1 MCGKTRR
8 QEELMRIGA
17 FEVFNN
23 SECSEPYVIAT
34 LNPWLD
40 VNGIGTAV
48 LRELSKRYNGTE
60 IGRLSRPGDFYDF
73 TRYRPTIRIDEGI
86 QDVKIPNTAIRMAK
100 RQGMNDLLLIRM
112 LEPHARSEVYVGS
125 ILKIFKFL
133 NVKKCILLG
142 SMFDTVPHT
151 KPLLVSGY
159 GGGESIASEMRKAG
173 LLPISYR
180 GPSSMVNLVA
190 KEAAAT
196 GIEVIVLIVSVP
208 QYVVLDDDR
217 IGKVRLMEVL
227 NTLYNIPL
235 DKEDFEKAL
244 EQREAINERLSSS
257 AELRLLLPQLES
269 IYDAK
274 VKRLEETGVPL
285 APDMEELLWKIAGK
299 DVGKA

>member
-1 MCGKTRR
+1 
-8 QEELMRIGA
+8 MRTGA
-17 FEVFNN
+17 FEILTNAGCN
-23 SECSEPYVIAT
+23 EPYVIAT

-48 LRELSKRYNGTE
+48 LSELSKRYNGTE
-60 IGRLSRPGDFYDF
+60 IGRLWRPGDFYDF

-86 QDVKIPNTAIRMAK
+86 QEVKIPNTAIRLAK
-100 RQGMNDLLLIRM
+100 WQGANDLLLMRM
-112 LEPHARSEVYVGS
+112 LEPHARAEVYVSS
-125 ILKIFKFL
+125 IIKAFKFL
-133 NVKKCILLG
+133 GVKKYILLG
-142 SMFDTVPHT
+142 SMYDTVPHT

-159 GGGESIASEMRKAG
+159 GAREDITSEMRKAG

-190 KEAAAT
+190 KDAAAS

-208 QYVVLDDDR
+208 QYVVLEEDR

-227 NTLYNIPL
+227 NTLYKIPL

-274 VKRLEETGVPL
+274 TKRLEETGGPL